1 MPAFDA
7 IRAWLRPRRKP
18 PSGLPVLYGL
28 AGEYKGAVVPF
39 DGKPIVIG
47 RDPSAANL
55 VLPQSYTAVSSLHCQ
70 IIFHQG
76 RFILEDLQS
85 KNGTFLNGKRLRP
98 GKPAELKAGARFHL
112 GDPANAFEVRFN

>member
-1 MPAFDA
+1 MPIFEV
-7 IRAWLRPRRKP
+7 IRAWIGSRRKP
-18 PSGLPVLYGL
+18 TSGLPVLYGL

-47 RDPSAANL
+47 RDPSVSNL
-55 VLPQSYTAVSSLHCQ
+55 VLPQNYTAVSSRHCQ
-70 IIFHQG
+70 INFDQG
-76 RFILEDLQS
+76 RFILEDLHS
-85 KNGTFLNGKRLRP
+85 RNGTFVDGKRLQP